1 MRFNILRQYF
11 LNEIVQYLPKQG
23 RVLDMGCGFG
33 LFSLYFGKA
42 EPGRHCIGVEL
53 QEGRVAHARKSAE
66 RLGIENVEYYVGDV
80 RDWDGPTDLDAI
92 YLLDVVHHL
101 PQESVPEFLEK
112 LKGLIK
118 PGGLL
123 ILKDV
128 ADRPLVKMWF
138 TLILDRLMVGMSEPI
153 RYWPPAELIELL
165 RSLGFD
171 VKRHTMND
179 ILPYPHMLY
188 VCTAPE

>member
-1 MRFNILRQYF
+1 
-11 LNEIVQYLPKQG
+11 
-23 RVLDMGCGFG
+23 
-33 LFSLYFGKA
+33 
-42 EPGRHCIGVEL
+42 
-53 QEGRVAHARKSAE
+53 
-66 RLGIENVEYYVGDV
+66 
-80 RDWDGPTDLDAI
+80 
-92 YLLDVVHHL
+92 HHL